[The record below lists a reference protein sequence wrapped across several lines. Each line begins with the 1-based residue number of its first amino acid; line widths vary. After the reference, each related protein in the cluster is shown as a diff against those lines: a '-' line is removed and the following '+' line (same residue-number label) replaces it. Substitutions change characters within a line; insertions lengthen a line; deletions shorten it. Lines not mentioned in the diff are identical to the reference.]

1 MIRRMFILFTLAAV
15 HRVDWGWGQCGGKVT
30 AALFQGQTTVAMEM
44 DRSGQIRGI
53 FWWWDK
59 QTLLMDWI
67 FFWNLCEITRALFSG
82 RICIN
87 PALWKYREIGSKNF
101 TAANSHPSFTLDFVL
116 WGVVS
121 MEHFVYTEE
130 GGDGTRKQVT
140 FLQRF
145 CDSSRKVL

>member
-1 MIRRMFILFTLAAV
+1 MWSEECWFTLAAV
-15 HRVDWGWGQCGGKVT
+15 HRVDWGWGQCGRKVT
-30 AALFQGQTTVAMEM
+30 AAEVRGQTTVAMGM
-44 DRSGQIRGI
+44 DRREQVRGI

-87 PALWKYREIGSKNF
+87 PDLWKCREIGSKNF
-101 TAANSHPSFTLDFVL
+101 TAANCHPSFTLDFVL

-121 MEHFVYTEE
+121 TEHFVYTER
-130 GGDGTRKQVT
+130 GGDGTREQVT
-140 FLQRF
+140 FLQCF
-145 CDSSRKVL
+145 CDSSRKAL